1 MEAAAHRVLFHRRE
15 VLGATV
21 LAALAAALLVG
32 LGPPGGDAPAHLY
45 RVLLVHRGV
54 YLWDNLWYGGQYP
67 LASYS
72 LLYYLP
78 AAAVGN
84 VPLVFVA
91 VLAAAALFASLVVR
105 EWGIAARWPARAFGL
120 LASGPLFT
128 GTYAYALGLAALLG
142 VLRALQARRT
152 WIALLCAALTLGFS
166 PLAFVFLCLVLLAV
180 FLARRRLSPRAVAL
194 AVGLALLAGIELAGM
209 WLFPDQGVYPFSAWD
224 LVGVLAVS
232 AAGTAL
238 AVRVP
243 GANVI
248 AAFFSLWGL
257 ASLVAFFVATP
268 IGDNLTRLRDGVF
281 PLMLLSALLARFRP
295 RWLAGLALF
304 FAFAYNVVPYLVQ
317 IPDRLDER
325 PAQASFWAP
334 ALAFLRAHSPPGFR
348 VEVVPTADHW
358 EAYWLP
364 RAGFA
369 LARGWYRQLDAF
381 ENPLLY
387 RRSISSSAYRA
398 WLRSLGVRYVLLPRA
413 RRDELGAQAEAHILR
428 SGRSGLFEVE
438 RTAGWTIYELP
449 LATPILTGPGDVAI
463 MGFGHARIAG
473 RTTAPGDYRL
483 RVRYTPYWQVR
494 RGALCLAPAPDGMT
508 RLTVTRPGSF
518 LLVVGQEPSQI
529 VRSFL
534 EADGHD
540 C

>member
-1 MEAAAHRVLFHRRE
+1 MDAAAHPIHVHRRE
-15 VLGATV
+15 VLGATL
-21 LAALAAALLVG
+21 LAALAAALLVS

-45 RVLLVHRGV
+45 RVLLVHRGIF
-54 YLWDNLWYGGQYP
+54 LWDNLWYGGQYP

-78 AAAVGN
+78 AAVVGN
-84 VPLVFVA
+84 VPLVVAA

-152 WIALLCAALTLGFS
+152 WVALLCAALTLGFS

-180 FLARRRLSPRAVAL
+180 FLARRRLSARAIAL
-194 AVGLALLAGIELAGM
+194 AIGLVLLAGVEFAGM

-248 AAFFSLWGL
+248 AAFFSLWAL
-257 ASLVAFFVATP
+257 ASLVAFFVPTP

-281 PLMLLSALLARFRP
+281 PLMLLTALLARFRP
-295 RWLAGLALF
+295 RWLAAIALV
-304 FAFAYNVVPYLVQ
+304 FAFVYNVVPYLVQ

-325 PAQASFWAP
+325 PAHASFWAP
-334 ALAFLRAHSPPGFR
+334 ALGFLRAHSPADFR
-348 VEVVPTADHW
+348 VEVVPTAGHW
-358 EAYWLP
+358 EAYWVP

-413 RRDELGAQAEAHILR
+413 RLDELGAQAETHILR

-438 RTAGWTIYELP
+438 RTAGWTMYELP
-449 LATPILTGPGDVAI
+449 RATPILTGPRKAEI
-463 MGFGHARIAG
+463 TGFGHASIAG
-473 RTTAPGDYRL
+473 RATAPGVYQL

-494 RGALCLAPAPDGMT
+494 RGALCLAPASDGMT
-508 RLTVTRPGSF
+508 RLTLRRPGSF
-518 LLVVGQEPSQI
+518 LLVADQEPAAI
-529 VRSFL
+529 VGSFL
-534 EADGHD
+534 EMGRHG